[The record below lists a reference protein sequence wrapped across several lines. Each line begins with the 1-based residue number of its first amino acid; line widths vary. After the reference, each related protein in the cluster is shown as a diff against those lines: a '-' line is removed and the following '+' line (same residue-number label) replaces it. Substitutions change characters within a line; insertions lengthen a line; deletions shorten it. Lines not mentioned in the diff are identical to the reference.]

1 MKAERASSSWEV
13 TEEAGEE
20 GGLRGEGGRPPSSP
34 ARASRGLHPVPE
46 PEVKAQRRQFSA
58 AYKLQI
64 LQAAS
69 ACKKTGEIAA
79 LLRREGL
86 YASHLSKWRTQQRSD
101 TLDRMRGRKPEQDA
115 ELKRRIQE
123 LERDNEQLQSK
134 LRQAAKIIEVQKKVS
149 EILGVSLEETNSS
162 DKTS

>member
-1 MKAERASSSWEV
+1 MKVERVSSSWKG

-20 GGLRGEGGRPPSSP
+20 GGMPPSSP
-34 ARASRGLHPVPE
+34 AARASRGLRPVPE

-58 AYKLQI
+58 AYKLKI
-64 LQAAS
+64 LQAAD
-69 ACKKTGEIAA
+69 ACKGPGEIAA

-86 YASHLSKWRTQQRSD
+86 YFSHLSKWRKLRRLD
-101 TLDRMRGRKPEQDA
+101 TLDRMRGRKPDQDA
-115 ELKRRIQE
+115 ELKQRIQE
-123 LERDNEQLQSK
+123 LERENERLQSR

-149 EILGVSLEETNSS
+149 EILGISLDETDSS